1 MTREKT
7 NNPEA
12 HARSFFFQTARHT
25 FVMDI
30 FRSVLTR
37 MRCHA
42 EFRDQRLAAAA
53 EAAALDAQLRAE
65 MHRSRKP
72 LCLVASPSNTVIFKG
87 SPLDILV
94 AFAALEED
102 VHPASV
108 CLSVRAVMR
117 SIRKHQPNERRP
129 KKRRKT
135 AEASG
140 ATLLVS

>member
-1 MTREKT
+1 
-7 NNPEA
+7 
-12 HARSFFFQTARHT
+12 
-25 FVMDI
+25 MDI
-30 FRSVLTR
+30 FRSVHSR
-37 MRCHA
+37 MLCHA
-42 EFRDQRLAAAA
+42 EFRHQRLAADA

-65 MHRSRKP
+65 MRRCRKP

-87 SPLDILV
+87 SPLDILL

-108 CLSVRAVMR
+108 CLSVRAVLR
-117 SIRKHQPNERRP
+117 NIRKHQPNERPP

-135 AEASG
+135 EKASG